1 MKNPQELIGRKVRGF
16 KFEPNK
22 NVGYSILLDCKIGVI
37 KKINDSNVARVLFE
51 DKNIY
56 YYPADQIEAH
66 LVDDEIP
73 IFTKE
78 STEYDLLQHIK
89 FCIECKNESQAI
101 RLIEKYAFEKQP
113 INNEEI
119 PTLSDGVMML
129 VSDDEE
135 DWCKREVLFK
145 FKSIYI
151 AVNCVNDETITQWKY
166 CKPLEPTK
174 EEQLTAILGSSE
186 KVSEIMEL
194 FKK

>member
-22 NVGYSILLDCKIGVI
+22 NVGYSILLDCKIGKIGVI

-66 LVDDEIP
+66 LVDKEIP
-73 IFTKE
+73 I
-78 STEYDLLQHIK
+78 
-89 FCIECKNESQAI
+89 
-101 RLIEKYAFEKQP
+101 
-113 INNEEI
+113 
-119 PTLSDGVMML
+119 LSDGVMML

-135 DWCKREVLFK
+135 DWQTEYVFGQRKGIYLVWNN
-145 FKSIYI
+145 SIDTSCSTWRY
-151 AVNCVNDETITQWKY
+151 A
-166 CKPLEPTK
+166 KPLEPTK